1 MRGGSGRRPVFGVVL
16 AIALVASGAC
26 GRPAVVR
33 GQRVDVSLH
42 DFRIDTARTEMPS
55 GTVTLVVHNRAPA
68 THEFVVVRTDL
79 APNLLPIAA
88 DGLSV
93 DEEKVRNAGEV
104 SDVRAGTTETL
115 TLRLPPGRYVLICN
129 LEGHYLGGM
138 HHSLIVGGASGATG

>member
-1 MRGGSGRRPVFGVVL
+1 MRGGSGRRPFGVVL
-16 AIALVASGAC
+16 AVALVVSGAC
-26 GRPAVVR
+26 GRPAIVR

-42 DFRIDTARTEMPS
+42 DFRIDAARTDVPS
-55 GTVTLVVHNRAPA
+55 RTVTLVVHNRAPA
-68 THEFVVVRTDL
+68 THEFLVLRTDL
-79 APNLLPIAA
+79 PPDRLPIAA

-93 DEEKVRNAGEV
+93 DEEKVGSAGEV

-138 HHSLIVGGASGATG
+138 HHSLTVGTASGATG